1 MVKDHDTSQDSN
13 FLQAAL
19 LNLLAVQPGF
29 VYSDVMPSKL
39 AQQAAQKNSQKE
51 LQKRHQELKKLIH
64 YHNEL
69 YHEKDQPQIS
79 DYEYDQ
85 LFADLLK
92 LESESTILDV
102 SDSPSQ
108 RVGGP
113 AIDQFKKVPHRKAML
128 SLSNSYS
135 ANDLLEFDERVK
147 KFLRFEKD
155 STENIEYFSELKLD
169 GLSMELIYEDGVL
182 VRALTRGDGLV
193 GEDVTHNI
201 KTIKSIPLKLRSES
215 PPKILEVRGEILIY
229 KKDFLEMNKKN
240 EELGVALFA
249 NARNAA
255 AGTVRQL
262 NPKITA
268 TRPLRFIAYAL
279 GEIDGITFQSQQDI
293 SKKLTALGIPTLPKN
308 LVLCTDQ
315 IKDVI
320 AYYNAIEIKRP
331 SLEFDIDGIVVK
343 VNSLAKQEDL
353 GLVARSPRWATAAKF
368 KPDQAQTVIEDIQ
381 VQVGRTGALTP
392 VAIMA
397 PVKVGGVTITHAT
410 LHNQN
415 EIDRKDVRI
424 GDTVF
429 IQRAGD
435 VIPEVVSVILDKRP
449 KNSKPF
455 IVPLRCPACD
465 TKAVKEADEVVA
477 RCPNPVCPSVLKESI
492 KHFVSRRAMNV
503 EKVGDKVIETFV
515 EKGLVHSFSDLFTL
529 NKIQLLE
536 LERQGDKSVENILK
550 NIELSKK
557 TTLAKFIYALGIRFV
572 GEQTAKLIADHY
584 VTIEPF
590 LKTDQL
596 ELEKVPEIG
605 PKVSAA
611 VFQFLKDPRWKKEVQ
626 LLLTVGIEFEKP
638 KRSAQG
644 SLTGFSFLVTG
655 TLAVKRDEA
664 QQFIEENG
672 GKLLSAVSS
681 KLSYLV
687 IGDNPGSKVDKA
699 QALGVK
705 MISWD
710 DLQKLV
716 LK

>member
-1 MVKDHDTSQDSN
+1 
-13 FLQAAL
+13 
-19 LNLLAVQPGF
+19 
-29 VYSDVMPSKL
+29 MPSKL
-39 AQQAAQKNSQKE
+39 APHVAPQNSAKAI
-51 LQKRHQELKKLIH
+51 QKRHQELKKIIH
-64 YHNEL
+64 HHNEL

-92 LESESTILDV
+92 LESENAGLDV

-113 AIDQFKKVPHRKAML
+113 AIDQFKKIPHRKPML

-135 ANDLLEFDERVK
+135 AEDLIEFDERVK
-147 KFLRFEKD
+147 KFLRFEKE
-155 STENIEYFSELKLD
+155 STETIEYFSELKLD
-169 GLSMELIYEDGVL
+169 GLSMELIYENGIL
-182 VRALTRGDGLV
+182 ARALTRGDGLV

-201 KTIKSIPLKLRSES
+201 KTIKSIPLKLKTDS
-215 PPKILEVRGEILIY
+215 PPKVLEVRGEVLIY
-229 KKDFLEMNKKN
+229 KKDFLDMNKRN

-262 NPKITA
+262 DPKIAA

-279 GEIDGITFQSQQDI
+279 GEFDGISFQSQQDI
-293 SKKLTALGIPTLPKN
+293 SKKLTAFGIPTLPVS
-308 LVLCTDQ
+308 LVLCTSK
-315 IKDVI
+315 IEDVV
-320 AYYNAIEIKRP
+320 AYYEAIEIKRP
-331 SLEFDIDGIVVK
+331 HLDFDIDGIVVK
-343 VNSLAKQEDL
+343 VNSLVKQEDL

-368 KPDQAQTVIEDIQ
+368 KPDQAETVIEDIQ

-397 PVKVGGVTITHAT
+397 PVKVGGVTITNAT
-410 LHNQN
+410 LHNQD
-415 EIDRKDVRI
+415 EINRKDVRI

-435 VIPEVVSVILDKRP
+435 VIPEVVSVVLDKRP

-455 IVPLRCPACD
+455 LVPLRCPTCG

-477 RCPNPVCPSVLKESI
+477 RCPNPQCPSVLKESI

-515 EKGLVHSFSDLFTL
+515 EKGLVHSFSDLYKL
-529 NKIQLLE
+529 NKAQLLE
-536 LERQGDKSVENILK
+536 LERQGDKSAENILK

-584 VTIEPF
+584 VVIENF
-590 LKTDQL
+590 LKTDQH

-611 VFQFLKDPRWKKEVQ
+611 VFQFLQDSRWQKEVQ
-626 LLLTVGIEFEKP
+626 LLLTAGIEFEKP

-644 SLTGFSFLVTG
+644 PLTGFSFLVTG
-655 TLAVKRDEA
+655 TLVVKREEA
-664 QQFIEENG
+664 QQLIEENG

-687 IGDNPGSKVDKA
+687 VGDNPGSKVDKA
-699 QALGVK
+699 QTLGVK

-710 DLQKLV
+710 DLKELV
-716 LK
+716 SK